1 MIKIDIHGDKEAHEL
16 RFEHF
21 GRSVLGVAE
30 VDDIVEELGARV
42 TITLRVWME

>member
-1 MIKIDIHGDKEAHEL
+1 MGKHGDKDAHAL

-30 VDDIVEELGARV
+30 VDDLVEELGARV
-42 TITLRVWME
+42 TIGCEFGWNQ